1 MSEPNHPLDEALVH
15 IDKALADFSGVS
27 LASTSD
33 VCDRLLDLRL
43 LIVAT
48 QALEAV

>member
-1 MSEPNHPLDEALVH
+1 MSDPLEDALAH

-27 LASTSD
+27 LASTAD

-43 LIVAT
+43 LITAA
-48 QALEAV
+48 QAIPEVV

>member
-1 MSEPNHPLDEALVH
+1 MSDPLDDALTH

-27 LASTSD
+27 LASAAD

-43 LIVAT
+43 LITAA